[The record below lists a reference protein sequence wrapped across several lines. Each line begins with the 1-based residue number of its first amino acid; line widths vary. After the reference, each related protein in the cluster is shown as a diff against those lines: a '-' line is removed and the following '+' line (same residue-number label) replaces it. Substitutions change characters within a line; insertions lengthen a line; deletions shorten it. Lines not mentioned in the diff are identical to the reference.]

1 MGPLFFL
8 LRLGA
13 FAAVVGLVYYL
24 ANRERPGYLQTDV
37 HDPKDEW
44 HPEQYEPEPFETAEV
59 AEHRTPPEG
68 LASHPVEFKDKPPG
82 T

>member
-1 MGPLFFL
+1 MGTLFFL

-13 FAAVVGLVYYL
+13 LAAVVGLVYYL

-37 HDPKDEW
+37 HDPKDDW
-44 HPEQYEPEPFETAEV
+44 HPEQYEPEPFETVEV
-59 AEHRTPPEG
+59 GEYRAPPEG
-68 LASHPVEFKDKPPG
+68 LAAHPVKFKDKPAD